1 MSCLAEQAKILYDEA
16 EENNLDHKAKNAR
29 WMRWYSCSLCEKD
42 YHGVVAGALGWACWK
57 IYVGRPEADMCR
69 RMAIAQLGNGLFYA
83 KHHEDALSVREAEL
97 AMERRLGAS
106 ERSMLVV
113 QTNLAST
120 YIELGRHEYGLR
132 MRRDVYAG
140 CLRRHGEESR
150 EALIAAN
157 NYAISLG
164 DLQRFEEAKSLLR
177 NKIPVVRRVL
187 GESHELT
194 LRMKKVYARALYQ
207 DPAATL
213 DELRESV
220 TTFEDSERLAR
231 RVLGGAHPST
241 VDIELDLRDAR
252 AALRVRE
259 TPPPPPPAPPK
270 TGSGGLASEVEDDQP
285 ERWPCSACTFKNE
298 ASRATCEICA
308 EPRPAEPATSADE
321 LD

>member
-1 MSCLAEQAKILYDEA
+1 
-16 EENNLDHKAKNAR
+16 
-29 WMRWYSCSLCEKD
+29 
-42 YHGVVAGALGWACWK
+42 
-57 IYVGRPEADMCR
+57 
-69 RMAIAQLGNGLFYA
+69 MAMTQLGNGLNEA
-83 KHHEDALSVREAEL
+83 GRHEDALSVMQAEL
-97 AMERRLGAS
+97 AMKRRRLNAS
-106 ERSMLVV
+106 EDAILVV

-213 DELRESV
+213 DELREAV
-220 TTFEDSERLAR
+220 TTLEDTDQTAR
-231 RVLGGAHPST
+231 RVLGDAHPLT
-241 VDIELDLRDAR
+241 EWIEDGLQDAQD
-252 AALRVRE
+252 ALYAR
-259 TPPPPPPAPPK
+259 
-270 TGSGGLASEVEDDQP
+270 GLP
-285 ERWPCSACTFKNE
+285 
-298 ASRATCEICA
+298 
-308 EPRPAEPATSADE
+308 
-321 LD
+321 

>member
-1 MSCLAEQAKILYDEA
+1 MQGNLADTY
-16 EENNLDHKAKNAR
+16 R
-29 WMRWYSCSLCEKD
+29 
-42 YHGVVAGALGWACWK
+42 ALGR
-57 IYVGRPEADMCR
+57 YEEA
-69 RMAIAQLGNGLFYA
+69 I
-83 KHHEDALSVREAEL
+83 S
-97 AMERRLGAS
+97 MERDVFSGRL
-106 ERSMLVV
+106 RL
-113 QTNLAST
+113 N
-120 YIELGRHEYGLR
+120 
-132 MRRDVYAG
+132 
-140 CLRRHGEESR
+140 GEEHGKTLR
-150 EALIAAN
+150 AAN
-157 NYAISLG
+157 NYAVGLA
-164 DLQRFEEAKSLLR
+164 LLNRFEEAKALFR
-177 NKIPVVRRVL
+177 RTIPVARRVL

-194 LRMKKVYARALYQ
+194 LRMRLCYAEELYQ